1 MADRP
6 AGAVTPGAFQLLQL
20 GACWGVLVGLGVL
33 VGYALDRLLG
43 SGPLLVF
50 VGLAVGIFSAAA
62 GSYFLLRPYLQDV
75 PPGTPPSKDAS

>member
-1 MADRP
+1 MAEQP
-6 AGAVTPGAFQLLQL
+6 ADAAAPGAYQLLQL
-20 GACWGVLVGLGVL
+20 GACWGVLVGLGVAA
-33 VGYALDRLLG
+33 GYALDRALG